1 VFVAIVTTP
10 PGECGSYPVAAT
22 LDRLQWEMENL
33 PGVESTSSLF
43 TSMKKVLAGQNGGDL
58 KWQSITRNRY
68 SSNAAHRMLPSEL
81 FNSDC
86 SMVPVLIFL
95 HDHKAETLTR
105 VVEAVERFAAEN
117 NDEKVKINLAAGNA
131 GIEAATNIVIKQS
144 ERLMLIL
151 VYGIVTLLVLWEF
164 KSLRVAA
171 CIMIPLYITSVL
183 CEAIMARL
191 GLGVK
196 VATLPVIA
204 LGIGIGVD
212 YGIYIYNRL
221 EHFLEG
227 GLSLRAAYFETLKST
242 GAAVALTGT
251 MLALGV
257 ATWIFSDIKFQA
269 DMGLL
274 LTFIFLWNM
283 IGAIVMIPALSALLL
298 DESAALRSRGRTIPA
313 YPR

>member
-1 VFVAIVTTP
+1 
-10 PGECGSYPVAAT
+10 
-22 LDRLQWEMENL
+22 
-33 PGVESTSSLF
+33 
-43 TSMKKVLAGQNGGDL
+43 
-58 KWQSITRNRY
+58 
-68 SSNAAHRMLPSEL
+68 
-81 FNSDC
+81 
-86 SMVPVLIFL
+86 MVPVLIFL
-95 HDHKAETLTR
+95 RDHKAETLTR
-105 VVEAVERFAAEN
+105 VVEAVEKFAVEN

-151 VYGIVTLLVLWEF
+151 VYGIVALLVFWEF
-164 KSLRVAA
+164 KSWRVAV

-221 EHFLEG
+221 EHFLER
-227 GLSLRAAYFETLKST
+227 GLSLRAAYFETLKTT

-257 ATWIFSDIKFQA
+257 ATWTFSDIKFQA

-298 DESAALRSRGRTIPA
+298 DKNTRNAALAAKPA
-313 YPR
+313 LSSG